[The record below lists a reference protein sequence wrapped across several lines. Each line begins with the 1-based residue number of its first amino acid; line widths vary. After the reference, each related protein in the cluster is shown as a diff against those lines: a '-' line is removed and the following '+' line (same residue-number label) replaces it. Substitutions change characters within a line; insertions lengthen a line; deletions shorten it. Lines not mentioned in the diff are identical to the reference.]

1 MIAAFILY
9 SVLLGVLVAAAAWLT
24 ESALAANGKARRHAW
39 IAGIAIALGL
49 PLGMALFNPAEPAA
63 TYSIGT
69 ARWSSAQPFPGRSR
83 LSYRRSQRRALR
95 PPRATAW

>member
-1 MIAAFILY
+1 M
-9 SVLLGVLVAAAAWLT
+9 LLGVLVAAAAWLT

-69 ARWSSAQPFPGRSR
+69 ARSVERAAVP
-83 LSYRRSQRRALR
+83 RALTIVVPAIAETR
-95 PPRATAW
+95 VAAASRDTW